1 MYRVKLCA
9 RDKKIRLLPDELR
22 LRNLGLIFIISASSI
37 SDEPAIEFQDV
48 VGDEF
53 SGGISCSSF
62 LRVDCGSQPI
72 RSIMANPSI
81 VLSDL
86 QAFRCSSTVKVSGFR
101 KRAQWRADGV
111 DMLLLSWFFSHG
123 ELIATVY
130 EIKMPRKSDGMKGY
144 LSPCSRET
152 HPLIF
157 RSPVKG
163 MEGILT
169 NQLM

>member
-1 MYRVKLCA
+1 MFRVKLWV
-9 RDKKIRLLPDELR
+9 RDKRIRLLPDERR
-22 LRNLGLIFIISASSI
+22 LRNLGLIFIFSASSI
-37 SDEPAIEFQDV
+37 SDEPAMEFQDV
-48 VGDEF
+48 VGDEY

-72 RSIMANPSI
+72 R
-81 VLSDL
+81 
-86 QAFRCSSTVKVSGFR
+86 
-101 KRAQWRADGV
+101 
-111 DMLLLSWFFSHG
+111 
-123 ELIATVY
+123 
-130 EIKMPRKSDGMKGY
+130 SDGMKGY

-169 NQLM
+169 N

>member
-1 MYRVKLCA
+1 MYRVKLWV
-9 RDKKIRLLPDELR
+9 RDKRIRLLPDERR

-37 SDEPAIEFQDV
+37 SDEPAMEFQDV
-48 VGDEF
+48 VGDEY

-62 LRVDCGSQPI
+62 LR
-72 RSIMANPSI
+72 
-81 VLSDL
+81 
-86 QAFRCSSTVKVSGFR
+86 AFRFSSTVKVSDFG
-101 KRAQWRADGV
+101 KRARWRADGV
-111 DMLLLSWFFSHG
+111 DMLLLS
-123 ELIATVY
+123 
-130 EIKMPRKSDGMKGY
+130 DGMEGY

-152 HPLIF
+152 HPFIF

>member
-1 MYRVKLCA
+1 MYRVKLWV
-9 RDKKIRLLPDELR
+9 RDKRIRLLPDERR

-37 SDEPAIEFQDV
+37 SDEPAMEFQDV
-48 VGDEF
+48 VGDEY

-62 LRVDCGSQPI
+62 LRTTC
-72 RSIMANPSI
+72 
-81 VLSDL
+81 
-86 QAFRCSSTVKVSGFR
+86 
-101 KRAQWRADGV
+101 
-111 DMLLLSWFFSHG
+111 
-123 ELIATVY
+123 
-130 EIKMPRKSDGMKGY
+130 SDGMKGY